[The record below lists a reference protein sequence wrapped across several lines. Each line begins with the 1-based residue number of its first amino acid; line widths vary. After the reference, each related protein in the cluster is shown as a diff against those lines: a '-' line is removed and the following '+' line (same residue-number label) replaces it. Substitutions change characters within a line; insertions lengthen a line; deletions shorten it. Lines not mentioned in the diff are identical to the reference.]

1 MKRMLSGIKP
11 SGQLTLGNYIGAL
24 REFVKYQND
33 YEMIVFIA
41 NLHTLTVYQDP
52 QELSTN
58 LRDTIALYLAC
69 GLDPKRSTIFM
80 QSDVMQHAQ
89 LGFILSCNTY
99 MGELNRMTQYKD
111 KLAKG
116 EESMTSGFYVY
127 PTLMAADI
135 LIYDPAFVPVGE
147 DQKQHVELTRDVAIR
162 FNNRYGE
169 TFKIPQP
176 LIPKVGAR
184 VMSLSDPTKKMS
196 KSDALDKGCIYLL
209 DTPEAA
215 RKKVMSAVTDT
226 LGKIAFDPVNQPGIA
241 NLLQIHS
248 ALSGRSIEDLVRE
261 FDGQGYGTFKKAVA
275 EEVVTLLNTLQA
287 RYRDIMDQ
295 GILDQVLSE
304 GAAKARI
311 MAEAKLQD
319 VQRKIGLTIDA
330 TR

>member
-33 YEMIVFIA
+33 YDMIVFIA

-52 QELSTN
+52 KELSTN

-80 QSDVMQHAQ
+80 QSDVLQHAQ

-184 VMSLSDPTKKMS
+184 IMSLSDPTKKMS

-226 LGKIAFDPVNQPGIA
+226 LGQIAFDPVNQPGIA

-248 ALSGRSIEDLVRE
+248 ALSGRSINDLVQE
-261 FDGQGYGTFKKAVA
+261 FNGQGYGTFKKAVA
-275 EEVVTLLNTLQA
+275 DEVVNLLTMLQI
-287 RYRDIMDQ
+287 RYREIMDQ
-295 GILDQVLSE
+295 GVLDQVLSE

-311 MAEAKLQD
+311 MAETKLQD
-319 VQRKIGLTIDA
+319 VQRKIGLTIDVKA
-330 TR
+330 

>member
-24 REFVKYQND
+24 REFVKYQDD
-33 YEMIVFIA
+33 YEMVVFIA

-52 QELSTN
+52 KELSTN

-69 GLDPKRSTIFM
+69 GLDPQRSTIFM

-169 TFKIPQP
+169 TFKIPEP

-209 DTPEAA
+209 DTPEVA
-215 RKKVMSAVTDT
+215 RKKIMSAVTDT
-226 LGKIAFDPVNQPGIA
+226 LGKIAFDPINQPGIS

-248 ALSGRSIEDLVRE
+248 ALSGRSVEDLVKE
-261 FDGQGYGTFKKAVA
+261 FEGQGYGTFKKAVA
-275 EEVVTLLNTLQA
+275 EEVVKLITVLQA
-287 RYRDIMDQ
+287 RYREIMDQ
-295 GILDQVLSE
+295 GILDTVLAQ
-304 GAAKARI
+304 GAAKARVL
-311 MAEAKLQD
+311 AEAKLQD
-319 VQRKIGLTIDA
+319 VQRKIGLTIDVHD
-330 TR
+330 